1 MSNLTY
7 NPNIDIP
14 PYHGFDNND
23 GPRAMDFPSDGN
35 FRGGRQPDIYFDA
48 RESRYEPQYNDQR
61 INPQINQQINP
72 QINPRRE
79 QYMESNSNI
88 YYEPYD
94 TQISRPKR
102 RMKERMTSLSDK
114 SDKINWML
122 ILKKVV
128 IYMLLFL
135 VFNHVK
141 THQIIC
147 GLIPFLNNNELLC
160 MTFKGLIFAVIIIL
174 LQIYLA

>member
-7 NPNIDIP
+7 NPNVDIP

-35 FRGGRQPDIYFDA
+35 FRGGGISYDV
-48 RESRYEPQYNDQR
+48 REPRYEPQYNDHR
-61 INPQINQQINP
+61 INQQINP
-72 QINPRRE
+72 QINPHRD
-79 QYMESNSNI
+79 QYIEPRSNI
-88 YYEPYD
+88 RYEQQDAPP
-94 TQISRPKR
+94 RPR
-102 RMKERMTSLSDK
+102 RKMKEQMVSQYES
-114 SDKINWML
+114 SDKINWIL
-122 ILKKVV
+122 ILKKV
-128 IYMLLFL
+128 IIFTLLFL

-141 THQIIC
+141 THELIC

-174 LQIYLA
+174 LQMYLGK

>member
-7 NPNIDIP
+7 NPNVDIP
-14 PYHGFDNND
+14 AYHGFDNND

-35 FRGGRQPDIYFDA
+35 FRGGNISYDV
-48 RESRYEPQYNDQR
+48 REPRYEPQYNDQR
-61 INPQINQQINP
+61 
-72 QINPRRE
+72 RE
-79 QYMESNSNI
+79 QYIEPKSNI
-88 YYEPYD
+88 RYEQYD
-94 TQISRPKR
+94 APTPRPKR
-102 RMKERMTSLSDK
+102 KLIERINSQSDS
-114 SDKINWML
+114 SDKINWIL

-128 IYMLLFL
+128 IFTLLFL

-141 THQIIC
+141 THQIVC

-174 LQIYLA
+174 LQMYLGK